1 MAEPN
6 DHRIVGSGVARP
18 LSGDSADAD
27 QREFAEP
34 IPEYLRPGYR
44 ALMTGDGTRAIELW
58 EALFAKYPSAE
69 VCSHLSRA
77 HYYQIY
83 FLGHDRDPSLQQ
95 GHAAQMRLWS
105 ERALSLN
112 PNSSTGHALFAGA
125 VGLQAQLSGS
135 QKQVIASSWL
145 VRQHAERAVLI
156 DNNSIGHLVL
166 GRWHREIASVNLGLR
181 VVVQFISGKLPEGS
195 YEKSLYHF
203 GEILKIYPDNNTI
216 YAEMAY
222 TYERMGEWK
231 RAQEMFERC
240 ISMPLF
246 KHPLARY
253 LTARAIETFSKR
265 NR

>member
-1 MAEPN
+1 MAESN
-6 DHRIVGSGVARP
+6 DHIAGSDVTRTPANRP
-18 LSGDSADAD
+18 SD
-27 QREFAEP
+27 REPEFAEP

-44 ALMTGDGTRAIELW
+44 ALMVSNGFAAIELW
-58 EALFAKYPSAE
+58 EALYAKYPSAE

-83 FLGHDRDPSLQQ
+83 FLGHDHDPKLQVE
-95 GHAAQMRLWS
+95 HVAQMRLWA
-105 ERALSLN
+105 ERALGLN
-112 PNSSTGHALFAGA
+112 PNSSTGHAMLAGA
-125 VGLQAQLSGS
+125 IGLQAQLTGS
-135 QKQVIASSWL
+135 QKQIISSSWM
-145 VRQHAERAVLI
+145 VRHHAERAVLI

-166 GRWHREIASVNLGLR
+166 GRWHRELASVNAGLR
-181 VVVQFISGKLPEGS
+181 MVVQLIRGKLPEGS
-195 YEKSLYHF
+195 YERSLHHF

-231 RAQEMFERC
+231 RAQEMFQRC

-246 KHPLARY
+246 KHPLATYQTR
-253 LTARAIETFSKR
+253 RATEWFTKR